1 MNRDL
6 KKFLLFVFLVGLM
19 PFNMASQTAPPA
31 QTPPPTQAPATDL
44 QRGTNE
50 GQFTLKTSTE
60 IVLVNVVVKDGNDK
74 YIKGLKTSDFSVLED
89 GKKQE
94 IVSVDAEDTDAVV
107 SGDTPKADLLT
118 NLNTS
123 AATKSKPVTADTLT
137 ENDLKDRRLIILF
150 FDLSSLQPEE
160 VERAAKSGMDYVDK
174 QMAPADLVSVVTLS
188 NALSVDLDFTNDKEQ
203 LKMVLDGFATGSN
216 EGLANGATTDTGTPD
231 SSTDAAA
238 GFTPDETDYNIF
250 NTDKRLQALTSLAN
264 DLALVQQ
271 KKSVIYFSGGI
282 QKTGLENETQ
292 LRAAVAAARHSN
304 TSFYTVDVRG
314 LEAIAPGGSAT
325 GGGGRGGGRG
335 GSGSATY
342 SGGAQQSAYNS
353 NFSSQETLATLAN
366 DTGGKAF
373 LDNNDFAPAFTKVH
387 DDTSFYYLL
396 GYASTNAA
404 QDGKY
409 RKIQVRLN
417 NAEYKNAKL
426 EYRNG
431 YYAQSDFLHSNKETR
446 EAQLQ
451 EQFQSDVPSSDFP
464 VYIATGYFRLSDKQ
478 FYVPVSV
485 VVPGSQIPFTR
496 ASDKDKA
503 SLDIMAMVR
512 DEQKRPYGQ
521 VRQTVEVEP
530 SASQD
535 VQHKNVQYDTGFQL
549 PPGKYDLKLVVRE
562 NQTGRIG
569 SFEASVEIPELKNDT
584 VKLSSVVISNQK
596 QAVKTNQRNL
606 NPLVNNG
613 NQIVPNVTHVFAAGQ
628 SLYFYYEVY
637 DAAREEKANDK
648 NAIRL
653 LSSVVFYKNN
663 VKAYE
668 TPLVQADEVNVP
680 DRKATAFELQVPLA
694 QLKPGFYTCQINVVD
709 DAAGKFA
716 FPRIALMVR

>member
-1 MNRDL
+1 MNSGM
-6 KKFLLFVFLVGLM
+6 KKFLLFVFLIGLM
-19 PFNMASQTAPPA
+19 PFNMASQTPAP
-31 QTPPPTQAPATDL
+31 QQAPADEV
-44 QRGTNE
+44 QKGAGE
-50 GQFTLKTSTE
+50 GQFTLRTSTQ
-60 IVLVNVVVKDGNDK
+60 IVLVNVVVKDNDK
-74 YIKGLKTSDFSVLED
+74 FVKGLKASDFTILED

-94 IVSVDAEDTDAVV
+94 IISIDAEDTDAVV
-107 SGDTPKADLLT
+107 TAETPKAELLT
-118 NLNTS
+118 NLNVAG
-123 AATKSKPVTADTLT
+123 AAKPKAPATPDALT
-137 ENDLKDRRLIILF
+137 ENDLKDRRLIVLF

-160 VERAAKSGMDYVDK
+160 VERAAKSAVDYLDK
-174 QMAPADLVSVVTLS
+174 QMAPADLVSIVTFS
-188 NALSVDLDFTNDKEQ
+188 NALNVDQDFTSDKEQ
-203 LKMVLDGFATGSN
+203 LRTVLSSFNTGSN
-216 EGLANGATTDTGTPD
+216 EGLANGAAADDTTDT
-231 SSTDAAA
+231 STDAAA
-238 GFTPDETDYNIF
+238 AFTPDETDYNIF
-250 NTDKRLQALTSLAN
+250 NTDKRLQALTNLAN

-271 KKSVIYFSGGI
+271 KKSVLYFSGGI
-282 QKTGLENETQ
+282 ERTGIENQTQ

-304 TSFYTVDVRG
+304 LAFYTVDVRG
-314 LEAIAPGGSAT
+314 LDAIAPGGTAR
-325 GGGGRGGGRG
+325 GGGGRGGGGRG
-335 GSGSATY
+335 GGTGTY
-342 SGGAQQSAYNS
+342 TGAGVQGQYNS
-353 NFSSQETLATLAN
+353 NFASQETLATLAN

-396 GYASTNAA
+396 GYASTNPA

-409 RKIQVRLN
+409 RRIQVRLN
-417 NAEYKNAKL
+417 KADLKNAKL

-431 YYAQSDFLHSNKETR
+431 YYAQSDFQHSNKETR

-464 VYIATGYFRLSDKQ
+464 VYLSTGYFRLTDKQ

-485 VVPGSQIPFTR
+485 VVPGAQIPFTR
-496 ASDKDKA
+496 ASDKDRA
-503 SLDIMAMVR
+503 TLDVMAVVR
-512 DEQKRPYGQ
+512 DEQKRPFGQ
-521 VRQTVEVEP
+521 LRDTVNVEP
-530 SASQD
+530 SASED

-569 SFEASVEIPELKNDT
+569 SFEAGVEIPDLKNDP
-584 VKLSSVVISNQK
+584 VKISSVVVSNQK
-596 QAVKTNQRNL
+596 QAARPRQKNV
-606 NPLVNNG
+606 NPLISNG
-613 NQIVPNVTHVFAAGQ
+613 NQIVPNVTHIFSSGQ
-628 SLYFYYEVY
+628 NLYFYFEVY
-637 DAAREEKANDK
+637 DPAKEEKAGDK
-648 NAIRL
+648 NAVRL

-716 FPRIALMVR
+716 FPRLALMVR

>member
-1 MNRDL
+1 MNSDL

-19 PFNMASQTAPPA
+19 TFNMASQTPP
-31 QTPPPTQAPATDL
+31 QTQAPATDV
-44 QRGTNE
+44 QRGSNE

-74 YIKGLKTSDFSVLED
+74 YIKGLKASDFTVLED
-89 GKKQE
+89 GKKQQ
-94 IVSVDAEDTDAVV
+94 ILSVDAEDTDAVV
-107 SGDTPKADLLT
+107 SGDTPKAELLT
-118 NLNTS
+118 NLNTP
-123 AATKSKPVTADTLT
+123 AANKPKPVTAETLT
-137 ENDLKDRRLIILF
+137 ENDLTDRRLIILF

-160 VERAAKSGMDYVDK
+160 VERAAKSGVDYVDK

-238 GFTPDETDYNIF
+238 AFTPDETDYNIF
-250 NTDKRLQALTSLAN
+250 NTDKRLQALTNLAN

-292 LRAAVAAARHSN
+292 LRGAIAAARHSN

-342 SGGAQQSAYNS
+342 SGAAVQSAYNS

-396 GYASTNAA
+396 GYASTNPA

-417 NAEYKNAKL
+417 SVEYKNAKL

-431 YYAQSDFLHSNKETR
+431 YYAQSDFQHSNKETR

-464 VYIATGYFRLSDKQ
+464 VYIATGYFRLNDKQ
-478 FYVPVSV
+478 FYVPVSL

-496 ASDKDKA
+496 ASEKDKA
-503 SLDIMAMVR
+503 SLDIMGVVR
-512 DEQKRPYGQ
+512 DEQKRPFGQ

-549 PPGKYDLKLVVRE
+549 PPGKYDLKLIVRE

-596 QAVKTNQRNL
+596 QAVKTNQRN

-613 NQIVPNVTHVFAAGQ
+613 NQIVPNVTHVFGSGQ
-628 SLYFYYEVY
+628 NLYFYYEVY
-637 DAAREEKANDK
+637 DAAHEEKANDK
-648 NAIRL
+648 NGIRL

-663 VKAYE
+663 VKAFE

-716 FPRIALMVR
+716 FPRVALMVR

>member
-1 MNRDL
+1 MAMNKDM
-6 KKFLLFVFLVGLM
+6 KKFLLFVFLIGLM
-19 PFNMASQTAPPA
+19 PFNMASQT
-31 QTPPPTQAPATDL
+31 PPPQQAPANDV
-44 QRGTNE
+44 QKGDNE

-60 IVLVNVVVKDGNDK
+60 IVLVNVVVKDKDDK
-74 YIKGLKTSDFSVLED
+74 FVKNLKSSDFTILED
-89 GKKQE
+89 GKKQD
-94 IVSVDAEDTDAVV
+94 IVSIDAEDTDAIV
-107 SGDTPKADLLT
+107 SAETPKAELLT
-118 NLNTS
+118 NLNAN
-123 AATKSKPVTADTLT
+123 AATKSKAATPDALT
-137 ENDLKDRRLIILF
+137 ENDLKDRRLIVLF

-160 VERAAKSGMDYVDK
+160 VERAAKSALDYVDK
-174 QMAPADLVSVVTLS
+174 QMSPADLVSVVTFS
-188 NALSVDLDFTNDKEQ
+188 NALTVDLDFTGDKEQ
-203 LKMVLDGFATGSN
+203 LKTVLAGFNTGSN
-216 EGLANGATTDTGTPD
+216 EGLANGATAD
-231 SSTDAAA
+231 SATADDSTDAAA
-238 GFTPDETDYNIF
+238 AFAPDETEYNVF
-250 NTDKRLQALTSLAN
+250 NTDKRLQALVNLAN

-271 KKSVIYFSGGI
+271 KKSVLYFSGGI
-282 QKTGLENETQ
+282 ERTGIENQTQ

-314 LEAIAPGGSAT
+314 LEAIAPGGAAR
-325 GGGGRGGGRG
+325 GGGGRGGGGRG
-335 GSGSATY
+335 GGSSTY
-342 SGGAQQSAYNS
+342 TGAGVQSQYSS
-353 NFSSQETLATLAN
+353 NFASQETLATLAN

-387 DDTSFYYLL
+387 DDTAFYYLL

-409 RKIQVRLN
+409 RKIQVRVNREDLR
-417 NAEYKNAKL
+417 NAKL

-431 YYAQSDFLHSNKETR
+431 YYAQSDFQHSTKETR

-464 VYIATGYFRLSDKQ
+464 VYISTGYFRLNDKQ

-485 VVPGSQIPFTR
+485 VVPGAQIPFTR

-503 SLDIMAMVR
+503 TLDVLAVMR
-512 DEQKRPYGQ
+512 DDQKRPFGQ
-521 VRQTVEVEP
+521 LRDTVNVEP
-530 SASQD
+530 TASQD
-535 VQHKNVQYDTGFQL
+535 IQHKNVQYDTGFQL

-569 SFEASVEIPELKNDT
+569 SFEASVEVPDLKNDQ
-584 VKLSSVVISNQK
+584 VKVSSVVVSNQK
-596 QAVKTNQRNL
+596 QAVKPKQKNL
-606 NPLVNNG
+606 NPLINNG
-613 NQIVPNVTHVFAAGQ
+613 NEIVPNVTHVFSSGQ
-628 SLYFYYEVY
+628 NLYFYYEVY
-637 DAAREEKANDK
+637 DPGRQEKDNDK

-694 QLKPGFYTCQINVVD
+694 QLKPGFYTCQVNVVD

-716 FPRIALMVR
+716 FPRLAVLVR